1 MERWIVVLVCAGWLS
16 ACSGAPGKAP
26 AARGLTPPMLGRWD
40 VTATTDGEMYPL
52 WFELTEREGKL
63 SGRFQGRF
71 GHALPMDSVEASGE
85 QLSFR
90 VSKDTYSGTLTEAQG
105 QGTAQTEDG
114 STLEWTA
121 LKAPGLK
128 PPANPVW
135 GEAMQLFNG
144 KDLSGWAPR
153 DPEKSNL
160 WKAEKGALANGGQGA
175 DLVSEAKFEDF
186 RLHIEVNVPP
196 GANSGIYLR
205 GRYEVQVQDDF
216 GKEPASRNMGGIYG
230 QVTPTSNAARRA
242 GEWQEYDI
250 TLLGRWV
257 TVVLNGATIIDHQEI
272 PGITGG
278 ALDSDEEEP
287 GPLMLQGDHG
297 PVSYRNIVLTP
308 VRKSSPTQ
316 GPH

>member
-230 QVTPTSNAARRA
+230 QVTPTSDR
-242 GEWQEYDI
+242 
-250 TLLGRWV
+250 
-257 TVVLNGATIIDHQEI
+257 
-272 PGITGG
+272 
-278 ALDSDEEEP
+278 
-287 GPLMLQGDHG
+287 
-297 PVSYRNIVLTP
+297 
-308 VRKSSPTQ
+308 
-316 GPH
+316 